1 MGMYF
6 SFHGLGMP
14 RYYGSMKEKEKANK
28 MCFTSYQPAAP
39 LTGTNGYNNQER
51 RSCYLR
57 PYLSIAFMILPR
69 SPHCSVQ
76 LLEPSTAGLTGAF
89 FYSAHHLHSLT
100 NSRHIPLYPYPMT
113 CSFHCIRQMFHH
125 SPHLS
130 CTQIHGTSAPLESEL
145 QSIPLLV

>member
-39 LTGTNGYNNQER
+39 LTGTNSYNNQER

-76 LLEPSTAGLTGAF
+76 LLEPSTAGLTGTIFIFKKAKMSLQLIFDYVSIF
-89 FYSAHHLHSLT
+89 FPGIMVIFSWTLRDT
-100 NSRHIPLYPYPMT
+100 
-113 CSFHCIRQMFHH
+113 SF
-125 SPHLS
+125 
-130 CTQIHGTSAPLESEL
+130 T
-145 QSIPLLV
+145 